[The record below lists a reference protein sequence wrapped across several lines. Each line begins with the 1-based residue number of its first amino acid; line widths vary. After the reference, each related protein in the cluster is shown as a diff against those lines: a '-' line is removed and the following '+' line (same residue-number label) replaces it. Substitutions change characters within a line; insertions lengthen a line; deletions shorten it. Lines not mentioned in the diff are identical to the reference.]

1 MRRLLMGDQVVVVS
15 GAHRGK
21 TGKVKKFD
29 PESDRV
35 VIEGVNKRKR
45 HIRPTPQRP
54 GGILE
59 EEAPIHASN
68 VMPVDPETGKPTRIR
83 IQEREGKKVRIAK
96 SGAALPVAA
105 KA

>member
-1 MRRLLMGDQVVVVS
+1 MRRLLTGDQVVVVS

-29 PESDRV
+29 PENDRV

-68 VMPVDPETGKPTRIR
+68 VMPVDPETGKPTRVR
-83 IQEREGKKVRIAK
+83 VELREGKKVRIAK
-96 SGAALPVAA
+96 SGAALPVAT